1 MNKERKGRFNDVIS
15 SLEEAKGEVEDILN
29 EEQDSYDSLPDGLQM
44 SSRGEKMQDYIGL
57 MEDCISKI
65 DKVVGFVEEKIIKKN
80 RYYLCI
86 SNTLLIFVVLL
97 TIRT

>member
-44 SSRGEKMQDYIGL
+44 SSRGEKM
-57 MEDCISKI
+57 EDCISKI
-65 DKVVGFVEEKIIKKN
+65 DEVVGFVEEKIIKK
-80 RYYLCI
+80 R
-86 SNTLLIFVVLL
+86 
-97 TIRT
+97 

>member
-57 MEDCISKI
+57 MEDSIIKK
-65 DKVVGFVEEKIIKKN
+65 DKDVGLVEDKIIKKK
-80 RYYLCI
+80 
-86 SNTLLIFVVLL
+86 
-97 TIRT
+97 

>member
-15 SLEEAKGEVEDILN
+15 SLEEAKGELEDILN

-57 MEDCISKI
+57 IEDCINMPRFLREG
-65 DKVVGFVEEKIIKKN
+65 DKA
-80 RYYLCI
+80 
-86 SNTLLIFVVLL
+86 
-97 TIRT
+97 TIVSLGLWKRK

>member
-15 SLEEAKGEVEDILN
+15 SLEEAKGELEDILN

-44 SSRGEKMQDYIGL
+44 SSRGEKMQDYICL

-65 DKVVGFVEEKIIKKN
+65 DEVVGFVEEGRRKLVNCIKE
-80 RYYLCI
+80 
-86 SNTLLIFVVLL
+86 
-97 TIRT
+97 

>member
-15 SLEEAKGEVEDILN
+15 SLEEAKGEVLN

-65 DKVVGFVEEKIIKKN
+65 DEVVGFVEEKIIRKK
-80 RYYLCI
+80 
-86 SNTLLIFVVLL
+86 
-97 TIRT
+97 

>member
-15 SLEEAKGEVEDILN
+15 SLEEAKGELEDILN
-29 EEQDSYDSLPDGLQM
+29 EEQDSYDSLPDDLQM

-65 DKVVGFVEEKIIKKN
+65 DEVVGFVEEKIIRKK
-80 RYYLCI
+80 
-86 SNTLLIFVVLL
+86 
-97 TIRT
+97 

>member
-44 SSRGEKMQDYIGL
+44 SSRGEKM
-57 MEDCISKI
+57 EDCINKI
-65 DKVVGFVEEKIIKKN
+65 DEVVGFVEEKIIKNK
-80 RYYLCI
+80 
-86 SNTLLIFVVLL
+86 
-97 TIRT
+97 

>member
-15 SLEEAKGEVEDILN
+15 SLEEAKGELEDILN

-44 SSRGEKMQDYIGL
+44 SSRGEKMQDYICL

-65 DKVVGFVEEKIIKKN
+65 DEVVVPDRHRVPSTRDRDSRGSW
-80 RYYLCI
+80 LI
-86 SNTLLIFVVLL
+86 SSARV
-97 TIRT
+97 

>member
-15 SLEEAKGEVEDILN
+15 SLEEAKGELEDILN

-57 MEDCISKI
+57 MEELYKQDRWGRWVCGRENYKEKMISI
-65 DKVVGFVEEKIIKKN
+65 CVSQI
-80 RYYLCI
+80 
-86 SNTLLIFVVLL
+86 
-97 TIRT
+97 

>member
-15 SLEEAKGEVEDILN
+15 SLEE
-29 EEQDSYDSLPDGLQM
+29 DSYDSLPDCLQM

-65 DKVVGFVEEKIIKKN
+65 DKVVGFVEEKIIKKK
-80 RYYLCI
+80 
-86 SNTLLIFVVLL
+86 
-97 TIRT
+97 